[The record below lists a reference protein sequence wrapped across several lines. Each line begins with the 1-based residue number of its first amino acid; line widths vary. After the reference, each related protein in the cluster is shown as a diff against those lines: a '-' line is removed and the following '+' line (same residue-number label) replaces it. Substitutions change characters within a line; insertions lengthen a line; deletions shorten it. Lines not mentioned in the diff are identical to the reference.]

1 MTIRSIRS
9 MILRYIPLLLILY
22 LLMLVSPIQSSLPRL
37 LSLQSTGIFVSFAVL
52 GLFFIAELI
61 RTQKYKGFL
70 FFITIV
76 GLGGMTIVQNIA
88 QFDATVAQ
96 AHNYP
101 LQSRASLDLEALSKD
116 DPQRQIRNLAH
127 TLYQLRPY
135 LQDKT
140 IWVPDQPPLGSVY
153 WPQYALSGEVKTY
166 LPDDDLITSD
176 VTGQAGINLPIDEE
190 RRMVFYPDQNATDY
204 VLLADEANPNL
215 FHLVALDDQNRNDQ

>member
-1 MTIRSIRS
+1 MTIRSIFS
-9 MILRYIPLLLILY
+9 MVLRYIPLLLAMH

-37 LSLQSTGIFVSFAVL
+37 LSLQSTGIYISFAVL
-52 GLFFIAELI
+52 GLFFVAELI

-70 FFITIV
+70 FFVTIA

-88 QFDATVAQ
+88 QFDATVAH

-101 LQSRASLDLEALSKD
+101 LQSRANLDLETLSKD

-127 TLYQLRPY
+127 TLYQLRPD
-135 LQDKT
+135 LQGKT

-166 LPDDDLITSD
+166 LPDDALNTSD
-176 VTGQAGINLPIDEE
+176 ITGQAGINLPIDEE
-190 RRMVFYPDQNATDY
+190 RRMNFYPNQSATDY
-204 VLLADEANPNL
+204 VLLADETNPNL
-215 FHLVALDDQNRNDQ
+215 FHLVALDDQYRDGQ